1 MDTGLD
7 LVKLRTLVE
16 VRETGSMTAA
26 AAALGYTTGAVS
38 QQMAALQRSVRAELF
53 TQVGRCVQLTDTG
66 HLLADHAVGLL
77 SLARQTEQAL
87 ASLSG
92 RPQARVLVGVFGT
105 AAAAL
110 LPRALLRVREQCPGV
125 HLRSVEVDVDDA
137 TSAVAAGR
145 VDLAFGV
152 DYPQAPIPRARD
164 VALLVLGTERF
175 AMATAAGRAAREG
188 PASLRDFADEP
199 WILPP
204 EQSSYG
210 CAVRLACRRLDFEP
224 RADHVVTD
232 TASTLSLVAAGLGVA
247 PVTDLML
254 ALRREGLATVPL
266 TDRVERTMVLAHRRE
281 PAPQPGVRA
290 VIDAIRTSMTP
301 GRPGRPD
308 DASDARSRAVPT

>member
-1 MDTGLD
+1 MDLDLD

-16 VRETGSMTAA
+16 IRETGSMTAA

-38 QQMAALQRSVRAELF
+38 QQMAALQRAVRAELF
-53 TQVGRCVQLTDTG
+53 TQVGRRVRLTDAG
-66 HLLADHAVGLL
+66 HLVADHAAQLL

-87 ASLSG
+87 AGLPG
-92 RPQARVLVGVFGT
+92 RPQARVVIGVFGT

-110 LPRALLRVREQCPGV
+110 LPPALVRIGELCPGV

-152 DYPQAPIPRARD
+152 DYPQAPIPRAAD
-164 VALLVLGTERF
+164 VALLVLGSERF
-175 AMATAAGRAAREG
+175 SIAVPAGSMAHASPAA
-188 PASLRDFADEP
+188 LIDFADEP

-204 EQSSYG
+204 EQTFYG
-210 CAVRLACRRLDFEP
+210 RAVRVACRGSGFEP
-224 RADHVVTD
+224 QVHHTVTD

-254 ALRREGLATVPL
+254 SLRREGLTTVSL
-266 TDRVERTMVLAHRRE
+266 TDRVERTLVLAHRRE

-290 VIDAIRTSMTP
+290 VIGAIQDSMGT
-301 GRPGRPD
+301 GRLG
-308 DASDARSRAVPT
+308 

>member
-1 MDTGLD
+1 MELDLD

-16 VRETGSMTAA
+16 IRATGSMTAA

-38 QQMAALQRSVRAELF
+38 QQMAALQRSVRVPLF
-53 TQVGRCVQLTDTG
+53 VQVGRRVQLTDAG
-66 HLLADHAVGLL
+66 HLLADHAVQLL
-77 SLARQTEQAL
+77 SLARATEQAL
-87 ASLSG
+87 AGLPD

-110 LPRALLRVREQCPGV
+110 LPRVLVQVRDQYPGV

-137 TSAVAAGR
+137 TPAVATGR
-145 VDLAFGV
+145 VDLAFGL
-152 DYPQAPIPRARD
+152 DYPQAPIPRTGD

-175 AMATAAGRAAREG
+175 SMATPAGTTTKAG
-188 PASLRDFADEP
+188 PSSLREFADEP

-204 EQSSYG
+204 EHTSYG
-210 CAVRLACRRLDFEP
+210 RAIRVACRTSDFEP
-224 RADHVVTD
+224 RVDHVVTD

-254 ALRREGLATVPL
+254 TLRQEGLATVPL
-266 TDRVERTMVLAHRRE
+266 IDRIERALVLVHRSE

-290 VIDAIRTSMTP
+290 VIDAIQRSMTA
-301 GRPGRPD
+301 GRSADR
-308 DASDARSRAVPT
+308 

>member
-38 QQMAALQRSVRAELF
+38 QQMAALERSVRAELF
-53 TQVGRCVQLTDTG
+53 TQVGRRLQLTDAG
-66 HLLADHAVGLL
+66 RLLADHAVGLL
-77 SLARQTEQAL
+77 SLARQTELAL
-87 ASLSG
+87 AGLSG
-92 RPQARVLVGVFGT
+92 GPRAQVLIGVFGT
-105 AAAAL
+105 AAAL
-110 LPRALLRVREQCPGV
+110 LPRALLRVREHCPGV
-125 HLRSVEVDVDDA
+125 GLRSVEVDVDDA

-210 CAVRLACRRLDFEP
+210 RAVRLACRRLDFEP
-224 RADHVVTD
+224 RVDHVVTD
-232 TASTLSLVAAGLGVA
+232 TAS
-247 PVTDLML
+247 
-254 ALRREGLATVPL
+254 
-266 TDRVERTMVLAHRRE
+266 
-281 PAPQPGVRA
+281 
-290 VIDAIRTSMTP
+290 
-301 GRPGRPD
+301 
-308 DASDARSRAVPT
+308 